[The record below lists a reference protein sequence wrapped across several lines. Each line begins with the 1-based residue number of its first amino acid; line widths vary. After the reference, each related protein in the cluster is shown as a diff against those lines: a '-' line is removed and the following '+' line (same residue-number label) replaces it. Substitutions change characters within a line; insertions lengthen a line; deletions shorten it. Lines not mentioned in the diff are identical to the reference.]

1 MCTFLKTHSVEEAGY
16 YESRP
21 GSILDLQ
28 PKPKSL
34 AVYRACVVPLAGPL
48 PFWARIRRGG
58 TGTAGSSS
66 QPSVVFVV
74 AGKASA
80 KSTANAP
87 AGANE
92 LDVNFDPHTGVI
104 ASASWLRDGKAIGP
118 VTTLPAR
125 ATGCLFRTK
134 GSSSPSPLTPPN
146 GATGLHVVWDPAKG
160 TIVKAQWFRVGS
172 FLASIPVSFGQTA
185 IALEAGG

>member
-104 ASASWLRDGKAIGP
+104 ASAFWVHDGKSLGP
-118 VTTLPAR
+118 IATLPPR
-125 ATGCLFRTK
+125 ATGFLFRTK
-134 GSSSPSPLTPPN
+134 GSGSPSPLTPPN